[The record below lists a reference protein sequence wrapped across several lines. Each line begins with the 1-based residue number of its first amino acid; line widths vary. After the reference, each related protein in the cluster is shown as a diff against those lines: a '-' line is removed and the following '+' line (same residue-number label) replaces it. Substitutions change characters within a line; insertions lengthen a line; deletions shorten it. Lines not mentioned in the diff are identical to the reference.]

1 MEKSRVFISPS
12 QYLQGPGMIEKL
24 GQCVQ
29 RFGKRALLIGT
40 KEDISRVATQLN
52 ETSLN
57 YGVELVATD
66 FSGAITKTEVARLR
80 TLAQKESC
88 DCIVGLGGGRAL
100 DVAKGVSLGEKL
112 ILVPTVASSDAPTSI
127 AAVLYNEDG
136 SMDGYTYGHQ
146 NPAVVLVD
154 TAIILQAPV
163 RFLVAGMGDALTTFY
178 EAVTTFLGGGTT
190 QAALVSQNE
199 SARPTLAAM
208 AIARECLQII
218 LMQGAAAKTACEEG
232 QLTSSFEDV
241 IEANTLLSGIGFESG
256 GLSAAHAIH
265 DGLTII
271 PETQRSLHGEK
282 VAFCLL
288 AQFVLTTAPE
298 ERWTEVLGFM
308 NTVGLPITLAE
319 IGITEV
325 DYKQLLEVGELACAE
340 HEPMKNLGFPVTK
353 EMVADALLEAD
364 KRGRAFAVRD
374 FK

>member
-52 ETSLN
+52 ETSLD
-57 YGVELVATD
+57 YGVELVATN
-66 FSGAITKTEVARLR
+66 FSGEITKTEVARLR

-136 SMDGYTYGHQ
+136 SLDGYTYGRQ

-154 TAIILQAPV
+154 TAIILQAPA
-163 RFLVAGMGDALTTFY
+163 RFLTAGMGDALTTYY
-178 EAVTTFLGGGTT
+178 EAVSTFSSGGLT
-190 QAALVSQNE
+190 QAALVTKTR

-208 AIARECLQII
+208 AIARECLQTI
-218 LMQGAAAKTACEEG
+218 LTQGAAAKTACEEG
-232 QLTSSFEDV
+232 QLTAAFEDV

-271 PETQRSLHGEK
+271 AETQRSLHGEK

-288 AQFVLTTAPE
+288 AQFVLTDAPAD
-298 ERWTEVLGFM
+298 RWTEVLGFM
-308 NTVGLPITLAE
+308 STVGLPITLAE
-319 IGITEV
+319 IGITEIV
-325 DYKQLLEVGELACAE
+325 YEQLLAVGELACAA

-353 EMVADALLEAD
+353 EMVAAAMITAD
-364 KRGRAFAVRD
+364 ERGRAF
-374 FK
+374 KEKGL